1 MKNATCFWIN
11 LLILFT
17 LYILTCKLL
26 KLPVFCYMYE
36 KFVPNVDYLA
46 ESFKIINKPYFE
58 HCKKSLTSDMHMKT
72 FVHIIKRILNEKY
85 PSVDFDF
92 YLLSC
97 AKNVHMGLYF
107 NILTLHDHD

>member
-1 MKNATCFWIN
+1 
-11 LLILFT
+11 
-17 LYILTCKLL
+17 
-26 KLPVFCYMYE
+26 
-36 KFVPNVDYLA
+36 
-46 ESFKIINKPYFE
+46 
-58 HCKKSLTSDMHMKT
+58 MHMKT

-97 AKNVHMGLYF
+97 TKTVHMGLYF

>member
-46 ESFKIINKPYFE
+46 GSFKIINKPYFE
-58 HCKKSLTSDMHMKT
+58 HCKKSLASEYAYENICTYYKENFEWKVSKCWFWFL
-72 FVHIIKRILNEKY
+72 FVELY
-85 PSVDFDF
+85 
-92 YLLSC
+92 
-97 AKNVHMGLYF
+97 KNCSYGAVF
-107 NILTLHDHD
+107 

>member
-1 MKNATCFWIN
+1 
-11 LLILFT
+11 
-17 LYILTCKLL
+17 
-26 KLPVFCYMYE
+26 
-36 KFVPNVDYLA
+36 
-46 ESFKIINKPYFE
+46 
-58 HCKKSLTSDMHMKT
+58 MHMKT

-92 YLLSC
+92 YLLTC